1 MAPEVIRGCGHG
13 RKSDIWSIGACVVE
27 MVTGVPP
34 WAGEYTNEFALMYNI
49 ASSTRLPD
57 VPDYLSA
64 ECKSFLQLCFQRDA
78 KARPSADELL
88 SHPFLSASKHSS
100 ETSESVRAESPSTFA

>member
-1 MAPEVIRGCGHG
+1 
-13 RKSDIWSIGACVVE
+13 VVE
-27 MVTGVPP
+27 MVTVSCMHLIIWLTVFHCRIEGANAILIRFLSQGVPP

-78 KARPSADELL
+78 K
-88 SHPFLSASKHSS
+88 
-100 ETSESVRAESPSTFA
+100 VQ

>member
-78 KARPSADELL
+78 KVQQTILISIRYTLAKSSSSLL
-88 SHPFLSASKHSS
+88 NDFLHGA
-100 ETSESVRAESPSTFA
+100 